1 MRIIISASKI
11 HNTYYE
17 VRKLPGGWDYC
28 VYAIILPTWT
38 AVFLDA
44 REESDELLTELAVDI
59 PKSNPTR
66 LGHNNQYRHILADLL
81 EIGAV

>member
-1 MRIIISASKI
+1 VHLAI
-11 HNTYYE
+11 T
-17 VRKLPGGWDYC
+17 LPAWS
-28 VYAIILPTWT
+28 
-38 AVFLDA
+38 AVFSDT
-44 REESDELLTELAVDI
+44 REKFGEFLTELAVDI